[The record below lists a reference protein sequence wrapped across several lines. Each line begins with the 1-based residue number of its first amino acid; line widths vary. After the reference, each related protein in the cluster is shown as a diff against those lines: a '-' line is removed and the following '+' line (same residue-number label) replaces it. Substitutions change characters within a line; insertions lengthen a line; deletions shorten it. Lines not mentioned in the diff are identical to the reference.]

1 MIANTNHN
9 KTDRHLWPMVAILF
23 ALLSL
28 IAGTPAWALAQGPT
42 VTIDQATGQVDPA
55 FNGPI
60 LFDVVFSAP
69 VTGFTAADVALSG
82 LGSTNA
88 VVSVSGSGATYTVS
102 VTGMTNTGSVFAF
115 ISAGAAM
122 DSGSGLSQTATST
135 DNIVNFFA
143 GPSVT
148 INQGVAQ
155 ADPAAS
161 GPVVFDVVFS
171 KPVTGFNTNSV
182 TFGGTAIPSLVNISG
197 SGANYTVSLSGMQ
210 NNGTVFASVQ
220 ANVVTDANGNINA
233 ASTSTDNTVNFI
245 LTPTVTINQQSQQPD
260 PAAFGP
266 ISFDVSF
273 SAPVTG
279 FTSAGVAL
287 SGTAGATTASVS
299 GIGADYT
306 VTVTGM
312 TQSGTVIADVLA
324 GSAANAANVANPAS
338 TSIDNVVTF
347 NKAPLTVSVSK
358 PVGQNDPSG
367 NNAIYFAVVFS
378 APVTGFD
385 VSDVTVAGTAG
396 AAPVAVSGSGAY
408 YQVQASG
415 MTQTGTVVVS
425 ISPNAAIDANNTSNL
440 SSNGGVITYYTNPT
454 VTIDQAAN
462 QTDPATAGPIQFTV
476 VFDHPVLG
484 LGNGSVVT
492 GGTASPKV
500 LTVTGSGTTYT
511 LSYSGFPQGGT
522 IIPTIGANAAVDAVN
537 KVNLA
542 STSTD
547 NSVTYT
553 PDPNAAPTVTVD
565 QTPGFAD
572 PTSGPILFQA
582 VFSKPV
588 SNFSSS
594 GVVISGTAGATTAV
608 VTDVNQGVVY
618 SIAVSGMTQA
628 GTVIVDIPANAA
640 QDSNNS
646 QSAAST
652 STDNVV
658 TYFIPGS
665 PTVTINQG
673 SAQADPS
680 ATGPVVFDAVFSA
693 PVTGFDATDITLAG
707 TAGATTA
714 TVTGSGTAYA
724 VSVSG
729 MTQAGAVIV
738 SIPANAAIDAG
749 SLPNQASTSTDNTVN
764 YAPIANPPPT
774 VTINQSANQT
784 DPAGA
789 GPIAYDVVF
798 SAQVT
803 GFSSADVALSG
814 TAGATSAAVTGNGA
828 TYLVTVSGM
837 TQAGTVIAS
846 INAGAAMDTA
856 SIASLASTSTD
867 NTVTFA
873 ALTQTATTL
882 TSSLNPSLMGQSVT
896 LSATVAPTQATGTV
910 AFNDGAAVLCAA
922 APVANGVATC
932 AASFAISGPHALDAV
947 YSGDATYASSTSLVL
962 QQAVSDPTAQTTA
975 AIGEFIGERN
985 EQLLASGPDDGR
997 QIERLTDA
1005 GAADGAATGTGF
1017 ASNAGFAQPLGV
1029 PSTSLA
1035 AAFANVFSAPDI
1047 SNNGAAGPFN
1057 LTGGTDGAA
1066 HYNFST
1072 SLSKILRYSADA
1084 EARKVSGLGIV
1095 GLPDQGL
1102 ANRFNPFDIWI
1113 EGKYAD
1119 LRSGGDLG
1127 GHFGLVSVGADYVLN
1142 PSLLLGAMVQFDT
1155 MRLHSDS
1162 KLTDASG
1169 SGWMAGPYATLKLS
1183 DHVFLQTRA
1192 AWGKSSNE
1200 VSPFLTYT
1208 DGFGST
1214 RWLVSSSLTGNWR
1227 AGLWSLRPSA
1237 SVAYMEDTAESYVDT
1252 FGAAIPSVTSQ
1263 LGQAKAGPEISYRFQ
1278 LGGGV
1283 TVEPN
1288 GGLQVIWDF
1297 ARDTSATGLGS
1308 INGSAAG
1315 QAAIRGKADIGL
1327 RATTVG
1333 GISVDLSGSY
1343 DGIGSSGVQTVTG
1356 KAVVRVPLN

>member
-1 MIANTNHN
+1 MIEKINRRNV
-9 KTDRHLWPMVAILF
+9 DRHVRPIAALLF
-23 ALLSL
+23 AMLAL
-28 IAGTPAWALAQGPT
+28 IASTPAWAANPT
-42 VTIDQATGQVDPA
+42 VTINQGAGQIDPTS
-55 FNGPI
+55 GSTI
-60 LFDVVFSAP
+60 VFDVVFSAA
-69 VTGFTAADVALSG
+69 VTGFTGSDVALSG
-82 LGSTNA
+82 VGGFGAIAT
-88 VVSVSGSGATYTVS
+88 VTGSGAVYTVS
-102 VTGMTNTGSVFAF
+102 VTGMSQTGNVYAD
-115 ISAGAAM
+115 INAGAAV
-122 DSGSGLSQTATST
+122 DANNSPSLNATST
-135 DNIVNFFA
+135 DNIVVYA
-143 GPSVT
+143 VGPIVT

-155 ADPAAS
+155 MDPAS
-161 GPVVFDVVFS
+161 VGPIIFDVNFAS
-171 KPVTGFNTNSV
+171 PVTGFDENDIIA
-182 TFGGTAIPSLVNISG
+182 GGSAIPTTVVVTG
-197 SGANYTVSLSGMQ
+197 SGASYTVAVSGMSQ
-210 NNGTVFASVQ
+210 SGTVVASVK
-220 ANVVTDANGNINA
+220 AFAAIDAFSNPSFLG
-233 ASTSTDNTVNFI
+233 TSTDNTVAYVMPGAVP
-245 LTPTVTINQQSQQPD
+245 PTVTIEQGPAQVD
-260 PAAFGP
+260 PAATGP
-266 ISFDVSF
+266 IGFDV
-273 SAPVTG
+273 
-279 FTSAGVAL
+279 L
-287 SGTAGATTASVS
+287 
-299 GIGADYT
+299 
-306 VTVTGM
+306 
-312 TQSGTVIADVLA
+312 
-324 GSAANAANVANPAS
+324 
-338 TSIDNVVTF
+338 
-347 NKAPLTVSVSK
+347 
-358 PVGQNDPSG
+358 
-367 NNAIYFAVVFS
+367 FS

-385 VSDVTVAGTAG
+385 ATD
-396 AAPVAVSGSGAY
+396 
-408 YQVQASG
+408 
-415 MTQTGTVVVS
+415 
-425 ISPNAAIDANNTSNL
+425 I
-440 SSNGGVITYYTNPT
+440 VI
-454 VTIDQAAN
+454 
-462 QTDPATAGPIQFTV
+462 G
-476 VFDHPVLG
+476 
-484 LGNGSVVT
+484 
-492 GGTASPKV
+492 
-500 LTVTGSGTTYT
+500 
-511 LSYSGFPQGGT
+511 
-522 IIPTIGANAAVDAVN
+522 
-537 KVNLA
+537 
-542 STSTD
+542 
-547 NSVTYT
+547 
-553 PDPNAAPTVTVD
+553 
-565 QTPGFAD
+565 
-572 PTSGPILFQA
+572 
-582 VFSKPV
+582 
-588 SNFSSS
+588 
-594 GVVISGTAGATTAV
+594 GTAGATTAT
-608 VTDVNQGVVY
+608 VTGSGAAYAV
-618 SIAVSGMTQA
+618 SVSGMTQA
-628 GTVIVDIPANAA
+628 GAVIVSIPTNAA
-640 QDSNNS
+640 MDAGSLQS
-646 QSAAST
+646 QAST
-652 STDNVV
+652 SMDNTV
-658 TYFIPGS
+658 TYTPIIPGS

-680 ATGPVVFDAVFSA
+680 ATGPVDFDVVFSA

-846 INAGAAMDTA
+846 INAGAAMDAA

-1095 GLPDQGL
+1095 GLPNQGL

-1119 LRSGGDLG
+1119 LRSGGDLD

-1333 GISVDLSGSY
+1333 GIGVDLSGSY